1 MQVVDM
7 GTPRLPSES
16 SARVTVRVTD
26 VNDCPPRFAAAAH
39 DVTLLLPTARGVAV
53 LALPAGDPDLPPGGA
68 LKYDIIE
75 VRHIILFTT
84 RACVWKASSWPPT
97 GCS

>member
-1 MQVVDM
+1 M

-16 SARVTVRVTD
+16 SARVTVEVTD

-53 LALPAGDPDLPPGGA
+53 ATLPASDPDLPPGGA
-68 LKYDIIE
+68 IKYDIIE
-75 VRHIILFTT
+75 VRRLLLIVLL
-84 RACVWKASSWPPT
+84 V
-97 GCS
+97 